1 MQLDD
6 QTRDAGPFSELFS
19 EAERQL
25 NICNSC
31 RYCAGYCPVWPA
43 LELRT
48 ELSRADMTHLA
59 NLCHDCQDCFTACMY
74 TPPHEFDV
82 NPPRIFAE
90 LREHTYDMY
99 IWPGRRPGFLAGRG
113 GVLLSVV
120 AVALL
125 LTVISLLTVGSDIW
139 TTAGDGSPYA
149 VIGHWLLVGV
159 AAAPFLYSVAVMLW
173 AGWRYWRSIGRQP
186 RELLDGRAWIR
197 GLGAAAV
204 LRHQSGGDE
213 GCNYPADQPSG
224 ARKIHHQ
231 LVMYGFLLTVV
242 STTSAAFLENVMGQ
256 FPPYP
261 YLSVPVVTG
270 TVGGV
275 LATIGAIGLLVLKK
289 RARAIRTTE
298 SMKDADTALIWALLV
313 LMVSGLAVL
322 IGRTT
327 VLFAPMLVLHLGA
340 VLVAFA
346 IAPYTK
352 FVHWVFRLLSM
363 VANEREVMRRDV
375 ATV

>member
-1 MQLDD
+1 MHVDD
-6 QTRDAGPFSELFS
+6 QKQGVDPFTELFA

-48 ELSRADMTHLA
+48 ELTRADLTHLA

-74 TPPHEFDV
+74 TPPHEFGV
-82 NPPRIFAE
+82 NPPKVFAE
-90 LREHTYDMY
+90 LRERTYDTY
-99 IWPGRRPGFLAGRG
+99 IWPSRRPGFLSGRS
-113 GVLLSVV
+113 GVLLAVL

-125 LTVISLLTVGSDIW
+125 LTAVSLLTVGSDIW
-139 TTAGDGSPYA
+139 TSAGDGSPYA
-149 VIGHWLLVGV
+149 VVGHGLLVAV
-159 AAAPFLYSVAVMLW
+159 AAAPALYSVGVMLI
-173 AGWRYWRSIGRQP
+173 AGWRYWLDIGRKP
-186 RELLDGRAWIR
+186 SELLDGRSWTRA
-197 GLGAAAV
+197 LGAVAV

-213 GCNYPADQPSG
+213 GCNYPADEPSG

-231 LVMYGFLLTVV
+231 LVMYGFLLTFV
-242 STTSAAFLENVMGQ
+242 STTSAAVLENLMGEY
-256 FPPYP
+256 PPYP

-270 TVGGV
+270 TLGGV
-275 LATIGAIGLLVLKK
+275 MATIGAIGLLLLKR
-289 RARAIRTTE
+289 RARSVRTTE
-298 SMKDADTALIWALLV
+298 SMKDADTALIWAILV
-313 LMVSGLAVL
+313 LMVSGLGVL

-363 VANEREVMRRDV
+363 VANEREVLQRDA
-375 ATV
+375 ATG